1 MCVCEERR
9 RSLVWILFEWAACH
23 FRSNHDVDVVD
34 RRWREQSRSWSYFW
48 KHMLCLSSLW
58 SFRKKKIVTFQKH
71 ILHLKTLINSS
82 TSLLFVSSLSWPPE
96 SCVDRKPNFISL
108 KVRQWRT
115 GPRVT
120 VHLGYGPLGLFLPQG
135 EEGACTGNDAT
146 HAHLFN
152 SSGQWWHRRSW
163 YKRKHSPKETFSRFQ
178 SALIVRWER
187 FFFLLFVFFHNNK

>member
-1 MCVCEERR
+1 MCVCVKKEEGH
-9 RSLVWILFEWAACH
+9 WFE
-23 FRSNHDVDVVD
+23 
-34 RRWREQSRSWSYFW
+34 
-48 KHMLCLSSLW
+48 SSLNEQRVTSDPITMLTW
-58 SFRKKKIVTFQKH
+58 STAGGGNNPGAEATSGNTCSVCLLCEVSEKKIVTFQKH

-82 TSLLFVSSLSWPPE
+82 TSLLFVSPLSWPPE

-115 GPRVT
+115 GPRVM

-135 EEGACTGNDAT
+135 EEGACTGNECDT
-146 HAHLFN
+146 RTLFN

-163 YKRKHSPKETFSRFQ
+163 YKRKRSPKETFSRFQ